1 MKEAERV
8 ADEIIEKYEGLE
20 GSCNC
25 LEYMCVCFTVPD
37 YKAHEMA
44 LIHVEGIIEVFN
56 QEKEEMIIPLS
67 DYDYKVFMNFWQE
80 VKTIIENK

>member
-1 MKEAERV
+1 MKEAEKK
-8 ADEIIEKYEGLE
+8 ADEIMCKYVSLTHYCEINTKQ
-20 GSCNC
+20 C
-25 LEYMCVCFTVPD
+25 
-37 YKAHEMA
+37 A

-67 DYDYKVFMNFWQE
+67 DYDYKVFMGFWQE